1 MVDAV
6 NFGSVSGV
14 VVMGRMRVGLV
25 GALCLIGAVAMSAQA
40 SEDGAAGSVS
50 LRVEVSGF
58 EEGGEVGCGVYGG
71 PAGFPTEAA
80 AALQT
85 QWQPAR
91 GERVVC
97 EFAGLT
103 PGVYAVTAS
112 HDTNGNRR
120 VDTNFLGMPTEAWGV
135 SGGVRPRFRAPRFE
149 EARLTTPVEQLEVN
163 AASVLQLVHGCG
175 RRFRAQ
181 GDGALVLF
189 SSIVA
194 FQGVPGSTTYAATK
208 AFVQSLAEG
217 LAGELAGT
225 GVSVLSVA
233 PGPVATGFGARA
245 GLGMDGAAD
254 PQALVAPTLRALGHS
269 GTCRPDARSKL
280 LGYALATLP
289 RPLRVRLMQRIMA
302 GMIEAGA
309 RAKGAA

>member
-1 MVDAV
+1 MRTATDRAAPVRRAALDRWQGRWALVTGASCGIGQALAEGLTDAGMRV
-6 NFGSVSGV
+6 LLCGRDAARLNETARRIEARSGLACPV
-14 VVMGRMRVGLV
+14 VVLDLSRR
-25 GALCLIGAVAMSAQA
+25 
-40 SEDGAAGSVS
+40 
-50 LRVEVSGF
+50 
-58 EEGGEVGCGVYGG
+58 
-71 PAGFPTEAA
+71 EAA
-80 AALQT
+80 AELLQRVAALDL
-85 QWQPAR
+85 
-91 GERVVC
+91 RVLVAA
-97 EFAGLT
+97 AGF
-103 PGVYAVTAS
+103 GS
-112 HDTNGNRR
+112 
-120 VDTNFLGMPTEAWGV
+120 
-135 SGGVRPRFRAPRFE
+135 SGGLLDQPLAPQ
-149 EARLTTPVEQLEVN
+149 LEQLEVN

-225 GVSVLSVA
+225 GVGVLSVA

-289 RPLRVRLMQRIMA
+289 RPLRVRLMRRIMA